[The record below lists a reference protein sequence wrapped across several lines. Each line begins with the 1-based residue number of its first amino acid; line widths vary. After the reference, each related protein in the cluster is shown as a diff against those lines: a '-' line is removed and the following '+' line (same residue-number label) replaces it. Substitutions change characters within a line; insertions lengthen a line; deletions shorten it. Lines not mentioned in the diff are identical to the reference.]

1 MKDLNYKNIHL
12 LNDEKRRGV
21 ISTVLGAGAVIGG
34 AALAGKAMGA
44 GKLGAGK
51 LGAGKLGATVKPS
64 PLTPPPKA
72 PGIKA
77 PEVKAPTLKLNK
89 PQADPTGGVKPQ
101 EPQHPMGQRDGQGN
115 LRSKQL
121 KNKPQLN
128 SRAPE
133 SGIKRNTTT
142 TTPAANTQQPTQ
154 AQRNADLD
162 KKWDSAQATQ
172 RAREATYKTSK
183 QAARHQGAPN
193 FASTPG
199 RRLPAPQRAIR
210 PAPDFGV
217 KGRPMFDNQ
226 DLNYNNIPLLNE
238 KEKKE
243 KGILGKA
250 LDVAV
255 PVAAGALAYKA
266 MGSKPSPTSVGASV
280 KPSVPTP
287 YTPTPGA
294 KAPIVGRPDPTKFDS
309 NASLKGLVQARSSVT
324 PGGNPLDPSKPNPGV
339 FKRPK
344 VTTGANGRP
353 MIDGKPLTP
362 EQSKQY
368 TNKHGDFKYSE
379 WNKKMKADSGQH
391 DANRDRVSGAF
402 NKAANLKS
410 KISDMKMK
418 TGAFED
424 PPKTPNIIPPK
435 DTPSVIRR
443 SNYGKRGSTS
453 LEPLNDPTGGIK
465 REPYK
470 NPMGTKQTNR
480 LGQEIGLERDKSS
493 VYRNRGN
500 ADKNPN
506 TIGIRAKP
514 DNPAIG
520 PQRTGK
526 KPDPV
531 KTRDT
536 GAPFKPKRPSLG
548 YEPTPNPASQTPK
561 ARKMAQDLK
570 NAKKLGNAAINTGLG
585 AASIPLGGAG
595 IGPAFKTGQAAIKG
609 LQKASPVIRSA
620 GKKVIPKLK
629 SAGRDVV
636 NTLNAKVPGLN
647 AASKIP
653 YAGRL
658 IPNTTGGVATTYA
671 GGEVIGKG
679 IDKGFD
685 MYDKAQAAKVKSQN
699 LGTPAKPKVKTS
711 QPPTQQKFPTKKFNP
726 DIKDTMNA
734 KPTELQRP
742 PVKKIK
748 MPLAKK
754 LKNKSSAPVRESQES
769 KPRKSKLE
777 RAKSLVKRRR
787 AEADDEMSK
796 GIFLGQKVK
805 NSVKATGL
813 LARIKAREAYNAPLP
828 PKVKSQ
834 NESRFRK
841 DFGIGKY
848 GKRVKEMAK
857 TLNAWKQ
864 GTITKTPDEE
874 TDDTKV
880 KRVKTKK

>member
-1 MKDLNYKNIHL
+1 MKDLNYKNIL
-12 LNDEKRRGV
+12 LLDEEKRGV
-21 ISTVLGAGAVIGG
+21 ISTVLGAGAAIGG
-34 AALAGKAMGA
+34 AALVGKAMGA

-64 PLTPPPKA
+64 PLTPTPKA
-72 PGIKA
+72 PGVKA
-77 PEVKAPTLKLNK
+77 PGVKTPTLKLNK

-101 EPQHPMGQRDGQGN
+101 EPQHPMGPRDGQGN
-115 LRSKQL
+115 LRSTQL

-128 SRAPE
+128 NRAPE
-133 SGIKRNTTT
+133 SGIRRNTTT
-142 TTPAANTQQPTQ
+142 TTPTQQPTR
-154 AQRNADLD
+154 AQRNVALD
-162 KKWDSAQATQ
+162 KKLDTALANQ
-172 RAREATYKTSK
+172 RAKNATYKTSK

-294 KAPIVGRPDPTKFDS
+294 KAPIVGRPNPNAFNSSPTV
-309 NASLKGLVQARSSVT
+309 KGLAAPTLPAKGDSTQNALNMRKQQA
-324 PGGNPLDPSKPNPGV
+324 GA

-362 EQSKQY
+362 EQTKQY
-368 TNKHGDFKYSE
+368 TNKHGDFEYSK
-379 WNKKMKADSGQH
+379 WNKQMKADDGAH
-391 DANRDRVSGAF
+391 ANRRALSRSQFDTNANARSDAADMKAKVGAF
-402 NKAANLKS
+402 A
-410 KISDMKMK
+410 
-418 TGAFED
+418 D
-424 PPKTPNIIPPK
+424 PPKAPKVIPPTAESPIVRK
-435 DTPSVIRR
+435 SK
-443 SNYGKRGSTS
+443 YGKTGSTS

-465 REPYK
+465 REPRK
-470 NPMGTKQTNR
+470 NPMGTRQTNR

-585 AASIPLGGAG
+585 AASIPLGGPAV
-595 IGPAFKTGQAAIKG
+595 GPALKTGQAAIKG

-629 SAGRDVV
+629 SVGRDVV
-636 NTLNAKVPGLN
+636 NTAKAKVPGLN

-685 MYDKAQAAKVKSQN
+685 MHDKAQAAKVKSQN
-699 LGTPAKPKVKTS
+699 LGTPGKPKVKTP
-711 QPPTQQKFPTKKFNP
+711 QPPVQQKFNP
-726 DIKDTMNA
+726 GSLEHV
-734 KPTELQRP
+734 KPKTLLHP
-742 PVKKIK
+742 PGNKIK
-748 MPLAKK
+748 SPLAKK

-777 RAKSLVKRRR
+777 RAESLVKRRR
-787 AEADDEMSK
+787 VEADDEMSK

-834 NESRFRK
+834 KSSR
-841 DFGIGKY
+841 IGAY
-848 GKRVKEMAK
+848 SKRVKEMSA

-864 GTITKTPDEE
+864 GIITKTPDKK
-874 TDDTKV
+874 TMYSTGNATSDDTKV